1 MKKLNLFLLTFLIFF
16 SFYSKSYSEE
26 KIVFL
31 DIEFAVNNS
40 NIGQKILNNLNET
53 RKNEINKLKKIE
65 EELKGK
71 DQEINNVKN
80 IISKEEL
87 DKKVKEFKKDIE
99 KFNLKKNEIQK
110 KFVKDKNNKLD
121 ELFKKINPLIIKYM
135 DDNSIDMIIGKNS
148 VYLAKSNL
156 DITKNIIEL
165 INKNFN

>member
-16 SFYSKSYSEE
+16 SFFSKSYSEE

-87 DKKVKEFKKDIE
+87 DKKIKEFKKDIE